1 MVLAAIFAAHNDDGR
16 AVWQDGLPLRFSLE
30 TAHSHA
36 PKGEKRID

>member
-16 AVWQDGLPLRFSLE
+16 AVWQDAPVFRFALE
-30 TAHSHA
+30 TAHSRA